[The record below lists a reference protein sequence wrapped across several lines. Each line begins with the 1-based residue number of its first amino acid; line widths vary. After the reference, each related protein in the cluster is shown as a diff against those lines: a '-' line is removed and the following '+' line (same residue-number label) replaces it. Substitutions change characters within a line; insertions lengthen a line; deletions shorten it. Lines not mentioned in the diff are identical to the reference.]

1 MKKTA
6 PIILAI
12 ASASIVAAGIAVS
25 QESPAEFFRRDQT
38 GNWTGSLYAAH
49 PQRPAKHVARVPQ
62 SRQANVA
69 IVRAAARSHG
79 VPEALALSLTRQESG
94 FNASARSPVGAMG
107 LMQIMPGTW
116 RGQGCRGN
124 PWNAADNAECGMRYL
139 AKAYRQGGAR
149 WAALRYHGGPNVRMH
164 GRKTQHYARVVLA
177 GAGIRE
183 TQRPMPQYQRVAWAG
198 DLR

>member
-6 PIILAI
+6 IILAI
-12 ASASIVAAGIAVS
+12 GSASIVATGIAVS
-25 QESPAEFFRRDQT
+25 QESAAEFFMRDRSN
-38 GNWTGSLYAAH
+38 NWTGSLYANH
-49 PQRPAKHVARVPQ
+49 PQRPAKALARIPQ
-62 SRQANVA
+62 NRQANVS
-69 IVRAAARSHG
+69 IVRAAARRHG
-79 VPEALALSLTRQESG
+79 VPETLALSLTRQESG
-94 FNASARSPVGAMG
+94 FNARARSPVGAMG

-124 PWNAADNAECGMRYL
+124 PWNPTDNAECGMRYL
-139 AKAYRQGGAR
+139 AKAYRAGGAR

-183 TQRPMPQYQRVAWAG
+183 TQRPQYIRVAWAG
-198 DLR
+198 RL